1 MPDSCPRSVRHAPMA
16 GSAIVIIRLICQSIC
31 KKQGGITW
39 PSIGPGMI
47 NTKITSCDQQK
58 NFSSTGTGSW
68 KVLTGTTWAVIVR
81 EIFRIRS
88 RRRRSCNRIHRSKVT
103 FPLSN
108 FKTKDV
114 GNGDMGYGQELD
126 LEPTGIKREHQSLP
140 HSIKLA
146 PNLTDLKQKEMDK
159 YITNYNKQLGHIDK

>member
-1 MPDSCPRSVRHAPMA
+1 MPDCCPRSVRPARMA
-16 GSAIVIIRLICQSIC
+16 GSVIVIIPLICQYTC

-68 KVLTGTTWAVIVR
+68 KVLTGTTWAFIVR
-81 EIFRIRS
+81 AIFRIRS
-88 RRRRSCNRIHRSKVT
+88 RRRHSCNRIHRSKVI
-103 FPLSN
+103 FSLSK
-108 FKTKDV
+108 FKIKDV
-114 GNGDMGYGQELD
+114 GNGDRDNSQELD

-146 PNLTDLKQKEMDK
+146 PNPTDLKQKEMDK